1 MVSLTLL
8 HPARRRR
15 VQEIAARN
23 PDTDWQ
29 DIYRNLVL
37 WEFPVETRGGFQVA
51 FYRPEAVP
59 RMAEVL
65 AGTGHIKADPGRR
78 TLDTGIVILEVIE
91 GGVDSPRGQKMVRLL
106 RALHDRPDI
115 LQEDLTYV
123 LCSLMVVPT
132 RFINRV
138 GWRKTLEV
146 EQQATWRFW
155 CELGNRIGVDS
166 LPGSYRDAE
175 DRFDRYEAE
184 NLAASVEG
192 RQLTRMIIDAFASWT
207 PRLLRSR
214 LPEITSALIDD
225 RRFSDALGLPPARRA
240 TTTAIRALYKIRRVR
255 QRLAA
260 PNKEP
265 GFVPGQSVGE
275 VYPSGYSLN
284 GIGPYATHQR
294 TIVQDERQRSPM
306 PHAREPK
313 L

>member
-15 VQEIAARN
+15 VREIAAR
-23 PDTDWQ
+23 DAGTDWQ

-59 RMAEVL
+59 RMAAVL

-91 GGVDSPRGQKMVRLL
+91 GGVDSHRGRKMVRLL

-132 RFINRV
+132 RFIDRV
-138 GWRKTLEV
+138 GWRKTLQV

-155 CELGNRIGVDS
+155 CELGDRIGLES
-166 LPGSYRDAE
+166 LPSSYLDAE

-192 RQLTRMIIDAFASWT
+192 RQLTQMIINAFASWS

-240 TTTAIRALYKIRRVR
+240 TTSAIRALYKVRRVR
-255 QRLAA
+255 QRLAP
-260 PNKEP
+260 PNAEP
-265 GFVPGQSVGE
+265 GFVPGQPVSGTYPNGYNLNEVG
-275 VYPSGYSLN
+275 PS
-284 GIGPYATHQR
+284 ATR
-294 TIVQDERQRSPM
+294 G
-306 PHAREPK
+306 K
-313 L
+313 